1 MAVASS
7 YDVRQ
12 GTLSHSQ
19 ILLLQQRLVAELPYT
34 LPLARRI
41 EFHLGHPISPT
52 SRIFVAAATATVN
65 TVDPAGR
72 NKAQDEG
79 AGDASH
85 DWLESWLREGSAPET
100 AAPWLAAHIDL
111 SNQGQTQV
119 WVYASWEH
127 PDVGYFSSSVADLPP
142 AAEDTSA
149 TASKVSSISTTT
161 DDEDDPLAQA
171 HEDLFSTLFRYILT
185 QLVPHQ
191 SSTPNDEWLE
201 LQRTGKFLSVPYSRS
216 KAIFGTVHEVLWR
229 YFDNAARTRTDP
241 GYLKYVFSFPSPESD
256 GAAGHDD
263 LNLPDGYYLA
273 DMRREHLQM
282 VLDRTP
288 IPRTLNTLIQMESV
302 GLFFK
307 DNPTPIGWGFLSK
320 DGSISSLHTEV
331 EHRGKNL
338 AVTVG
343 KALLLKG
350 SRTSLSR
357 LGVYYGHADS
367 SQVNIPSRRVM
378 EKIGGLPRWRIS
390 WTEIDLD
397 IWSQMKS
404 EQ

>member
-1 MAVASS
+1 MAVTSS
-7 YDVRQ
+7 FDIRQ
-12 GTLSHSQ
+12 ATLSQPQ

-41 EFHLGHPISPT
+41 EFHLSHPISST
-52 SRIFVAAATATVN
+52 SRIFIAAAALTD
-65 TVDPAGR
+65 TVDAVGR
-72 NKAQDEG
+72 KDALES
-79 AGDASH
+79 ATGDTSQG
-85 DWLESWLREGSAPET
+85 WLESWLHERSAPAT

-119 WVYASWEH
+119 WIYASWEN
-127 PDVGYFSSSVADLPP
+127 PDVGYFSSSVADLPS
-142 AAEDTSA
+142 AAEDASA
-149 TASKVSSISTTT
+149 TASEASSIAATT
-161 DDEDDPLAQA
+161 DTEDDPIAQT

-185 QLVPHQ
+185 ELVPHQ
-191 SSTPNDEWLE
+191 SNTPNEEWLE
-201 LQRTGKFLSVPYSRS
+201 LQRTEKYLSVPYSRS
-216 KAIFGTVHEVLWR
+216 KAIFGTIHEVLWR
-229 YFDNAARTRTDP
+229 FFDNAARTRTDP
-241 GYLKYVFSFPSPESD
+241 GYLKYVFSLPSPGSD
-256 GAAGHDD
+256 GATGPDD
-263 LNLPDGYYLA
+263 LNLPEGYYIA

-338 AVTVG
+338 AVAVG
-343 KALLLKG
+343 TALLLKG
-350 SRTSLSR
+350 SRTSLSK

-367 SQVNIPSRRVM
+367 SKTNIASRRVM
-378 EKIGGLPRWRIS
+378 EKIGGVPRWRIA
-390 WTEIDLD
+390 WMEIDLD
-397 IWSQMKS
+397 LWSQIKN
-404 EQ
+404 ER